1 MTQAFDLLGEGRVPR
16 PHTRGFYPERTK
28 SRVEHEETV
37 PLTTFIVNEYLSA
50 LAQGFEAKPVDSGEN
65 VVVLIPD
72 DDGVFY
78 MANAGYVGEHRMPC
92 TQPVQTYVD
101 VFHCGGRGQEAAEAA
116 LEQRRKPERKQRGL
130 L

>member
-1 MTQAFDLLGEGRVPR
+1 M
-16 PHTRGFYPERTK
+16 
-28 SRVEHEETV
+28 
-37 PLTTFIVNEYLSA
+37 TTFIVNDISKFFLTNLPEPRVCQCSRFMLRQPKSWIYVGGEYLSA